1 MSIDS
6 SSEATGARAGQKA
19 ETRRRILESAKRLCA
34 RRGFA
39 GTRTLDVARQAR
51 VSHGSVFVHF
61 PSREDLMSAV
71 VGELAREITDAIHA
85 RAHGGGS
92 LRDALTAHLD
102 GLAEHED
109 AIRWLLLETP
119 LLPRGFHLAW
129 VGMQSAISV
138 HLAEAA
144 ERDIA
149 AGRVRAMPTH
159 LLFNTWIGLIHHY
172 LINRELFA
180 PGRSV
185 LRAHGPELLDHFMS
199 LVEAKGRRR

>member
-1 MSIDS
+1 MSAS
-6 SSEATGARAGQKA
+6 STSEPGRSRAGQKA
-19 ETRRRILESAKRLCA
+19 ETRRRILDTAKRLCA

-39 GTRTLDVARQAR
+39 GTRTLDVARQAK

-61 PSREDLMSAV
+61 PSREDLMTEV
-71 VGELAREITDAIHA
+71 VDELARDITDTIHA
-85 RAHGGGS
+85 RVHVGGS

-109 AIRWLLLETP
+109 AIRWLLIETP
-119 LLPRGFHLAW
+119 LSPRGFHLAW

-144 ERDIA
+144 ARDIE
-149 AGRVRAMPTH
+149 AGRVREMPID
-159 LLFNTWIGLIHHY
+159 LLFNTWIGLVHHY
-172 LINRELFA
+172 VINRELFA

-185 LRAHGPELLDHFMS
+185 LRVHGAELLEHFMG
-199 LVEAKGRRR
+199 LVKGRAR